1 MWEFIIVRHKAA
13 ISREFPLNDMPGS
26 AARTNVL
33 ARCINSVFFKGRR
46 GFNLQSP
53 TSKLRA
59 DNTTY

>member
-1 MWEFIIVRHKAA
+1 MLEFITVGHKAA
-13 ISREFPLNDMPGS
+13 TSGEFPLNDMPGS
-26 AARTNVL
+26 AGRIDVL
-33 ARCINSVFFKGRR
+33 ARCIHSVFFKGRR